1 MTFRTLH
8 ILKTQPKTHKYI
20 EKFFSCS
27 PEVIEPKRHDRK
39 RIMEMSECYGKG
51 HGTNVRAQRD
61 GYVGGSTS
69 QSCLGFSEGCHI
81 V

>member
-20 EKFFSCS
+20 EKLFGCS
-27 PEVIEPKRHDRK
+27 PEVIELKRHGRK

-51 HGTNVRAQRD
+51 HGTNVRTQRD
-61 GYVGGSTS
+61 VHVRGSPYTE
-69 QSCLGFSEGCHI
+69 LLRI
-81 V
+81 Y